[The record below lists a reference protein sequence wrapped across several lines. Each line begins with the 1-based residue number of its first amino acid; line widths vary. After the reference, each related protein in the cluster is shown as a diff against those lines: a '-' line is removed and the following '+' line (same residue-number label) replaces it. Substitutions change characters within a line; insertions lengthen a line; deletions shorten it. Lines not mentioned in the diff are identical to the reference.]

1 MDSDSAKQFGAHA
14 SAFELSPIATALLD
28 AELRLRVWNSAM
40 AELTGVPAAVALG
53 RRPSQ
58 ALPEPMAS
66 QIEATARRLLDGPGR
81 DQSREAFTW
90 DEGPQRRRWLSL
102 HRRVLRDAAGSATG
116 LLLHAT
122 DATEERMLGQH
133 VDALREAL
141 ESAGLLVLR
150 YDRDGR
156 VVDANATAQ
165 AALGHGRAELLGMDI
180 FELDAD
186 SPRSNFG
193 ITWARLMQTHGH
205 YYQTRLRRRDGSL
218 LPVEVFCAF
227 SALGGDP
234 TVFALARDRSA
245 ELEQQQALLHSFAE
259 TRAIVESAP
268 LGIVFFKDMQPVR
281 ISQHMSTLLGYDA
294 GELRL
299 IDWTRLVES
308 EAEVRSLAAT
318 AMTALDTGR
327 AFTLECRLRR
337 KDGQP
342 LLCRVYGAPI
352 GNTHWRSAGAVVCL
366 QDITEQRAIE
376 KALRNALRELSLVFD
391 SAVLGLVHVANGR
404 IVRANP
410 HFERLFMQSPGA
422 MHGAEVEALFDDPD
436 EFARLRARFARED
449 GRRGPYQFDC
459 RLRRGDGNRFWAVVH
474 GSWLD
479 TGRDDSCATI
489 AAIVDVTRERESEQ
503 ALRESEERFRLFAEN
518 IGSVFYIGDA
528 GSGEMLYIN
537 ARQYTDI
544 FGASPET
551 LRHDVFGALCHVD
564 PDDHARIRAYVERE
578 YDDEAE
584 GGVDFRILN
593 PLKGRRVGH
602 LRLYRRQLANG
613 RLMNLAI
620 VDDVTEQR
628 HSEEERVRAL
638 EEQRDLL
645 VREVHHRIKNNLQG
659 VAGLLQQTA
668 RSRPQL
674 ADMLTEVVGQIQAI
688 SQVHGLQMRAREA
701 LPLLAMAK
709 AVVGNVGSLY
719 DMRFAVTETGDWLAD
734 VVLPEQEAVPLA
746 LVLNELGTNAVK
758 HRRPQAPVLAHFAA
772 EEDRVVV
779 TLTHEGRLPEGFDL
793 ARIGRATSGLG
804 LIKSLLPRRGSQLQL
819 FDDGACVVTRL
830 TLSPPAIARKGG

>member
-1 MDSDSAKQFGAHA
+1 MDRPDLSPFDVYAAAFG
-14 SAFELSPIATALLD
+14 ESPIATAVLD
-28 AELRLRVWNSAM
+28 GELRYRVWNPAA
-40 AELTGVPAAVALG
+40 AELTGVAASAVLG
-53 RRPSQ
+53 RRPTE
-58 ALPEPMAS
+58 ALPEPMGS
-66 QIEATARRLLDGPGR
+66 QLEADARRMLDAPDAVEPR
-81 DQSREAFTW
+81 AAFKWDAASR
-90 DEGPQRRRWLSL
+90 RRRWFSL
-102 HRRVLRDAAGSATG
+102 HRRVLRDAAGRLIG
-116 LLLHAT
+116 LLVHVT
-122 DATEERMLGQH
+122 DSTHERLLGQH

-150 YDRDGR
+150 YDREGR

-165 AALGHGRAELLGMDI
+165 IALGHARNQLVGMEI
-180 FELDAD
+180 FALDAD
-186 SPRSNFG
+186 SSRASFDT
-193 ITWARLMQTHGH
+193 TWARLHENHAH
-205 YYQTRLRRRDGSL
+205 YYQTRLRRADGSL
-218 LPVEVFCAF
+218 LPVEVFCAY
-227 SALGGDP
+227 SALAGEP

-281 ISQHMSTLLGYDA
+281 ISQHMSTLLGHDA
-294 GELRL
+294 GELRIL
-299 IDWTRLVES
+299 DWTRLVES
-308 EAEVRSLAAT
+308 EAEVRSLATT
-318 AMTALDTGR
+318 AITALDAGR
-327 AFTLECRLRR
+327 PFTLECRLRR

-352 GNTHWRSAGAVVCL
+352 GNTHWRSAGAVVCF

-391 SAVLGLVHVANGR
+391 SAVLGLVHVARGR
-404 IVRANP
+404 ILRANP
-410 HFERLFMQSPGA
+410 HFERLFGHASGA
-422 MHGAEVEALFDDPD
+422 MHGIEVESLFDDPAQ
-436 EFARLRARFARED
+436 FARLQARFEPEE

-459 RLRRGDGNRFWAVVH
+459 RLRRHDGSHFWAEVH

-479 TGRDDSCATI
+479 TGREACATI
-489 AAIVDVTRERESEQ
+489 AALVDVTRERESEQ
-503 ALRESEERFRLFAEN
+503 ALRDSDERFRLFAEN
-518 IGSVFYIGDA
+518 IGSVFFIGDA
-528 GSGEMLYIN
+528 ASREVLYVN
-537 ARQYTDI
+537 DRQYADI
-544 FGASPET
+544 YG
-551 LRHDVFGALCHVD
+551 GD
-564 PDDHARIRAYVERE
+564 PDELRRDARSSNRYVHPDDFERVRE
-578 YDDEAE
+578 YRASLEDGDT
-584 GGVDFRILN
+584 GGIDFRILH
-593 PLKGRRVGH
+593 PLKGQRVGH
-602 LRLYRRQLANG
+602 LRMHRRRLADG
-613 RLMNLAI
+613 RVLNFAI

-628 HSEEERVRAL
+628 HTEEERVRAL

-674 ADMLTEVVGQIQAI
+674 AEMLTEVVGQIQAI

-719 DMRFAVTETGDWLAD
+719 DMRIAVTEQGAGLAD

-758 HRRPQAPVLAHFAA
+758 HRKPQATVAACFAA
-772 EEDRVVV
+772 EDDRVIV

-819 FDDGACVVTRL
+819 LQDGDCVVTRL
-830 TLSPPAIARKGG
+830 TLSPPAIARKTDAV

>member
-1 MDSDSAKQFGAHA
+1 MDGDAASMFEAQATAFGP
-14 SAFELSPIATALLD
+14 SPIATAVLD
-28 AELRLRVWNSAM
+28 TELKLRVWNPAIV
-40 AELTGVPAAVALG
+40 ELTGVPAPRALG
-53 RRPSQ
+53 HRPIEVLPRPVAERLEAI
-58 ALPEPMAS
+58 ALRP
-66 QIEATARRLLDGPGR
+66 IHDGR
-81 DQSREAFTW
+81 DDAREAFAW
-90 DEGPQRRRWLSL
+90 DDGPQGRRWLDM
-102 HRRVLRDAAGSATG
+102 RRGVLRDAAGRHVG
-116 LLLHAT
+116 VLLHLT
-122 DATEERMLGQH
+122 DATTERVLGQH

-150 YDRDGR
+150 YDREGR
-156 VVDANATAQ
+156 VLDANATAQ
-165 AALGHGRAELLGMDI
+165 TALGSPRAELIGGSIFDI
-180 FELDAD
+180 DVD
-186 SPRSNFG
+186 SPRAAFST
-193 ITWARLMQTHGH
+193 TWSRLVETHGH

-227 SALGGDP
+227 SALGGEP

-281 ISQHMSTLLGYDA
+281 ISQHMSTLLGYDQ

-318 AMTALDTGR
+318 AIGALDAGR
-327 AFTLECRLRR
+327 AFTLEARLRR

-404 IVRANP
+404 VVRANP
-410 HFERLFMQSPGA
+410 HFERLFMQGAGA
-422 MHGAEVEALFDDPD
+422 MQGAEVEALFDDAA
-436 EFARLRARFARED
+436 EFARLRERFSREE

-459 RLRRGDGNRFWAVVH
+459 RLRRADGSPFWAVVH

-479 TGRDDSCATI
+479 TGRDDGCATI
-489 AAIVDVTRERESEQ
+489 AAIVDVTRERESEL
-503 ALRESEERFRLFAEN
+503 ALRASEERFRLFAEN
-518 IGSVFYIGDA
+518 IGSVFYIADA
-528 GSGEMLYIN
+528 ATGELLYVN
-537 ARQYTDI
+537 ERQYADI
-544 FGASPET
+544 FGGTIDE
-551 LRHDVFGALCHVD
+551 LRRMPFSAGGPVHHDDVARVRAHVS
-564 PDDHARIRAYVERE
+564 AA
-578 YDDEAE
+578 DEIDGE
-584 GGVDFRILN
+584 GGIDFRILH
-593 PLKGRRVGH
+593 PRKGERMGQ
-602 LRLYRRQLANG
+602 LRLSRRQLADG
-613 RLMNLAI
+613 RRMDFAI

-628 HSEEERVRAL
+628 QTEAARMRAL

-668 RSRPQL
+668 RSRPQI
-674 ADMLTEVVGQIQAI
+674 ADVLTEVVGQIQAI

-709 AVVGNVGSLY
+709 AVINNVGSLY
-719 DMRFAVTETGDWLAD
+719 DMRLAVTESGSGLDEI
-734 VVLPEQEAVPLA
+734 VLPEQEAVPLA

-758 HRRPQAPVLAHFAA
+758 HRRPLAAVAA
-772 EEDRVVV
+772 SFEADGEQVVV
-779 TLTHEGRLPEGFDL
+779 TLRNEGRLPEGFDL

-804 LIKSLLPRRGSQLQL
+804 LLKSLLPRRGSQLQL
-819 FDDGACVVTRL
+819 IQDGEVVVTRL
-830 TLSPPAIARKGG
+830 ALSPPAIARRTGG